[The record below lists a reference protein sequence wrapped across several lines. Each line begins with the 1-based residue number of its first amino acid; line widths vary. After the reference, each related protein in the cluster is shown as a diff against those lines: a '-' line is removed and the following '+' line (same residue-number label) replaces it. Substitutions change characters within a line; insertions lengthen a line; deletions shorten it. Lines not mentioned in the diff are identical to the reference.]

1 MKSILLAVLLA
12 AAPALAQGYD
22 RSGWDQGSWSQDGSG
37 SDGYGYGD
45 DRYGSQPADN
55 SWQSYPDDADYTA
68 GSGPTFD
75 DFRSD
80 SELTWNGEWIDTPEY
95 GTVWRPTHV
104 ASDWQP
110 YTYGRWVWTRAGWA
124 WASDESFG
132 WAVYH
137 YGRWGW
143 SPAVGWMWVP
153 GSIWA
158 PAWVSWRW
166 SDGYAAWCP
175 MGVRDSY
182 VEQPALWV
190 VVPTRTFLEPV
201 VHHVVPRPQR
211 RVIPLP
217 ARAPGGQQSG
227 PPVASVERAIGRAV
241 RPLAI
246 GDARTPSAARTG
258 FGAVMFYRPRTAP
271 VAVPARNG
279 QPMAIPQGPRGVP
292 QGPATARPR
301 PTWYG
306 APQPSVQARPQSSPP
321 PTGFGNVI
329 QQRPVA
335 VPPPAATPHAASGT
349 SPQPAP
355 QATAPVARSNGEQP
369 QVKER

>member
-22 RSGWDQGSWSQDGSG
+22 RSGWDQGSWSQDEYG
-37 SDGYGYGD
+37 SDGYSYGD
-45 DRYGSQPADN
+45 EQPPADG
-55 SWQSYPDDADYTA
+55 SWQSSEDPDYTA
-68 GSGPTFD
+68 GRGPSFD

-80 SELTWNGEWIDTPEY
+80 TELTWNGEWIDTPEY

-104 ASDWQP
+104 ASEWQP
-110 YTYGRWVWTRAGWA
+110 YTYGRWVWTSAGWA
-124 WASDESFG
+124 WSSDEPFG

-137 YGRWGW
+137 YGRWTW

-153 GSIWA
+153 GSVWA
-158 PAWVSWRW
+158 PAWVNWRW

-175 MGVRDSY
+175 MGVRSAYADQ
-182 VEQPALWV
+182 QPALWV

-211 RVIPLP
+211 RVVPLP
-217 ARAPGGQQSG
+217 PHSGQRSG
-227 PPVASVERAIGRAV
+227 PSVAVIERAIGRVV

-246 GDARTPSAARTG
+246 GDARTPTG
-258 FGAVMFYRPRTAP
+258 AKTNFGAVMFYRPRTAP
-271 VAVPARNG
+271 VAVPGRNP
-279 QPMAIPQGPRGVP
+279 QPIAAPHGPRGVP
-292 QGPATARPR
+292 QGPGVARPR
-301 PTWYG
+301 PTWFG
-306 APQPSVQARPQSSPP
+306 APQQAAPPRPQSNGAPAQ
-321 PTGFGNVI
+321 FGAV

-335 VPPPAATPHAASGT
+335 SPPAVAAPHATPAATPH
-349 SPQPAP
+349 PAP
-355 QATAPVARSNGEQP
+355 HATEPVSRSNVEQP

>member
-22 RSGWDQGSWSQDGSG
+22 RSGWDQGSWSEDG

-45 DRYGSQPADN
+45 DQYGSQAADN
-55 SWQSYPDDADYTA
+55 SWQSYPDDPAYTA

-80 SELTWNGEWIDTPEY
+80 SELSWNGEWIDTPEY
-95 GTVWRPTHV
+95 GTVWRPRHV

-137 YGRWGW
+137 YGRWAW

-153 GSIWA
+153 GSVWA

-175 MGVRDSY
+175 MGVRAAY
-182 VEQPALWV
+182 VEQPGLWV

-217 ARAPGGQQSG
+217 ARAPGGQQGAPS
-227 PPVASVERAIGRAV
+227 VAAIERAIGRPV

-258 FGAVMFYRPRTAP
+258 LGSVMFYRPRTAP
-271 VAVPARNG
+271 VGIPARNG
-279 QPMAIPQGPRGVP
+279 QPTAIPQGPRTAP
-292 QGPATARPR
+292 QGPNARPR

-306 APQPSVQARPQSSPP
+306 APQPSVQARPQTNPA
-321 PTGFGNVI
+321 PTHLGTV

-335 VPPPAATPHAASGT
+335 SPPAVTTPTPHVAPAAG
-349 SPQPAP
+349 PRPH
-355 QATAPVARSNGEQP
+355 ATEPVSRSNVEQP